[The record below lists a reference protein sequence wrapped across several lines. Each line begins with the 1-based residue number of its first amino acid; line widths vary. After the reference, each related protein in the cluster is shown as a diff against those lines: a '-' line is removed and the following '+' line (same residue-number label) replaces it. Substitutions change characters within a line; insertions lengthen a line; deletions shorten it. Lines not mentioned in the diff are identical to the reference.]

1 MFEQIKPDRRTSRKA
16 GFYSG
21 ISCFIYAT
29 LVLET
34 TKAVPL
40 PDSGNQADWGFSELY
55 LMGKAKKQ
63 DSRVRAFQEKI

>member
-1 MFEQIKPDRRTSRKA
+1 MFQQIKPDRRTLRKA

-40 PDSGNQADWGFSELY
+40 PDRGNQAEWGFSELY
-55 LMGKAKKQ
+55 LMGKAKKNKT
-63 DSRVRAFQEKI
+63 RAFQEKI